1 MGPPWAATEGQ
12 SPCPT
17 PFWLYFMCGVGV
29 CTYGTVEVD
38 FRKII
43 GYILYR
49 VAIYFIIE
57 LELLRVKGTAKI
69 ILLEQLAY
77 IGTVPVNP
85 DK

>member
-1 MGPPWAATEGQ
+1 M
-12 SPCPT
+12 
-17 PFWLYFMCGVGV
+17 
-29 CTYGTVEVD
+29 D